1 MAELHLTRIAF
12 GCTGLDM
19 LEARIAERVSGG
31 MIALT
36 TRYRPKRFDELI
48 GGSLFWIIKHKLVA
62 RMEIADFIEDEA
74 IKKWNIIIKAPLIAV
89 QPYPRRAHQ
98 GWRYLTSADAPPD
111 LLGGEAGA
119 AALPAALTS
128 ELAGLGLV

>member
-1 MAELHLTRIAF
+1 
-12 GCTGLDM
+12 M
-19 LEARIAERVSGG
+19 LEARITERMSDGL
-31 MIALT
+31 IALT
-36 TRYRPKRFDELI
+36 TRYRPKRFEELI

-62 RMEIADFIEDEA
+62 RMEIADFVEDEA
-74 IKKWNIIIKAPLIAV
+74 IKKWNIIIKVPLIAV

-98 GWRYLTSADAPPD
+98 GWRYLPSADAPPD

>member
-1 MAELHLTRIAF
+1 MPELHLTRIAF

-19 LEARIAERVSGG
+19 LEARIAERVSDGL
-31 MIALT
+31 IALT
-36 TRYRPKRFDELI
+36 TRYRPKRFEELI

-62 RMEIADFIEDEA
+62 RMEIADFVEDEA
-74 IKKWNIIIKAPLIAV
+74 IKKWNIIIKVPLIAV

-98 GWRYLTSADAPPD
+98 GWRYLTNADAPPD